1 MRIILSVLLIAASS
15 IAKAQPVLKAGDMF
29 PDYVIRN
36 IINAPVKQLDVNSQ
50 NKKVLILNFWGT
62 WCTPCLPEMDSLAK
76 LQAKNK
82 GIQVIGISSETIDR
96 LQNYLKR
103 KPSTLWLASDTN
115 YYLYKAFAFNYV
127 GQSAIINTRGAI
139 VALVRTDS
147 INQRLIDKLLRNEKI
162 ASSAETGDKRD
173 YEETDPFAGDSTAQF
188 QVTWSGYKKGLGS
201 MSKSYWKTPFDG
213 RRKTYINVCISSLF
227 REAYNVSYKQVIY
240 EVPEKSVCDFKDKNM
255 LYCFDLMVKP
265 SQKDS
270 FFIIM
275 RDLLDRLSPIKTR
288 LEKRKI
294 PVYVLSREDGAAD
307 WQVSQT
313 KETTYGFS
321 GQGFKG
327 TAIKLTPFVDYV
339 SNELGLPVVDET
351 GLTGQYDIVT
361 ENVLRTAEDVKAAL
375 KKIGL
380 KVEKTEREMDVVVI
394 YK

>member
-1 MRIILSVLLIAASS
+1 MRIILFVLLIAACS
-15 IAKAQPVLKAGDMF
+15 IAKAQPLLKAGDLF

-36 IINAPVKQLDVNSQ
+36 IINAPVKQLDVISE

-62 WCTPCLPEMDSLAK
+62 WCAPCLPEMDSLAK

-82 GIQVIGISSETIDR
+82 GIQIIGISNEDTDR
-96 LQNYLKR
+96 LKKYLKR
-103 KPSTLWLASDTN
+103 KPSSLWLASDTG
-115 YYLYKAFAFNYV
+115 YHLYKTFAFNYV
-127 GQSAIINTRGAI
+127 GQSAIINTQGRI

-147 INQRLIDKLLRNEKI
+147 INQQLISKLLRNENI
-162 ASSAETGDKRD
+162 TSSAETGNKRD
-173 YEETDPFAGDSTAQF
+173 LDEVDPFAVDSTVQF
-188 QVTWSGYKKGLGS
+188 QVTWSGYKKGIGS
-201 MSKSYWKTPFDG
+201 MNKSYWKTPLDG
-213 RRKTYINVCISSLF
+213 RRKTFFNVCITNLF

-240 EVPEKSVCDFKDKNM
+240 EMPEKAVCDFNDKNT
-255 LYCFDLMVKP
+255 LYCFDLIVKP

-275 RDLLDRLSPIKTR
+275 RDLLNRLSPVKAR
-288 LEKRKI
+288 LEKRKV
-294 PVYVLSREDGAAD
+294 PVYVLSREDSAAD
-307 WQVSQT
+307 WKVSEA

-380 KVEKTEREMDVVVI
+380 KVEKTEREMDVVVV
-394 YK
+394 YM